1 MVRCRN
7 QPDLYHQHYDLL
19 QRKYITKDPIGLKGG
34 LNPYQYPLNPIT
46 NTDPLGLIN
55 FGTGMNSTG
64 LASESAIRYLEPEAA
79 RTTIDNIVSTNGAW
93 TPGHE
98 YVMGWA
104 IAAPAIPAIVMFAP
118 AESIGTALTGAGLSC
133 GSNTA
138 YQLYKGDKFNYKD
151 AALAALTGYLAP
163 GRNILENTLI
173 SMGVTF
179 LSKDGKPGATGGS
192 GFGTAVSEVMSLL
205 TPSYIPDAIVDF
217 GGGVVSEYIGD
228 KSEEIFDTEE
238 EKK

>member
-1 MVRCRN
+1 M
-7 QPDLYHQHYDLL
+7 L

-55 FGTGMNSTG
+55 FGTGMNSNG
-64 LASESAIRYLEPEAA
+64 LAPESAIRYLEPEAA

-138 YQLYKGDKFNYKD
+138 YQSYKGDKFNYKD

-192 GFGTAVSEVMSLL
+192 GFGTAVSEFMSLL